1 MGALS
6 FANRTILNLTP
17 SLAQGVS
24 PITLMPLVTGEH
36 RAPSTHGEDSRRK

>member
-6 FANRTILNLTP
+6 FANRTILNPTP